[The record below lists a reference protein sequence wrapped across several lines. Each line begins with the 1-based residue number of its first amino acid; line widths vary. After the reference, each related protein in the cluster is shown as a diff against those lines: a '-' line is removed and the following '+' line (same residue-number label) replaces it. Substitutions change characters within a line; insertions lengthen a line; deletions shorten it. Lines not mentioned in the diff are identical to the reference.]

1 MKNLTVWQW
10 IAVAVVVLAIVGC
23 IVLVFKAPLAAVTLA
38 IGFVVGMGTM
48 WMLKKKHIVNSN
60 K

>member
-1 MKNLTVWQW
+1 MNNLTVWQW
-10 IAVAVVVLAIVGC
+10 IAVVVVVLAIVGC

-38 IGFVVGMGTM
+38 IGFVVGMATM
-48 WMLKKKHIVNSN
+48 WLLKKKHIVNTE